1 MPMGPCFG
9 RWHMRLAQNQTAD
22 ITAGRAH
29 VWSFRPPIWMHLG
42 ALVLAWIIVATTPAG
57 ATSFLFTCPSSNSV
71 FSRPDG
77 WAVRLGERA
86 FLSIDRRSN
95 SAVCIYD
102 NDVSV
107 TRSLGAQSC
116 VLRAEGGELLDGK
129 DAGLPGSDKVCIFKH
144 GRPNLPWECYVLCP

>member
-1 MPMGPCFG
+1 MPVGPHFG
-9 RWHMRLAQNQTAD
+9 RWHMRLAQNPTAD

-29 VWSFRPPIWMHLG
+29 VRPFRPPIWMHLG
-42 ALVLAWIIVATTPAG
+42 ALILAWIIVATTPAG

-116 VLRAEGGELLDGK
+116 VLGAEGGELLDGK

-144 GRPNLPWECYVLCP
+144 GRPNLPRECYVLCP

>member
-1 MPMGPCFG
+1 MPVGPHFG
-9 RWHMRLAQNQTAD
+9 RWHMRLAQNPTAD

-29 VWSFRPPIWMHLG
+29 VRPFRLRVQMHLG
-42 ALVLAWIIVATTPAG
+42 ALVLTWTTAAITPAG

-77 WAVRLGERA
+77 WAVQLGGRD
-86 FLSIDRRSN
+86 FLTIDKRSN

-102 NDVSV
+102 NDVRV
-107 TRSLGAQSC
+107 TRSLGSQSC
-116 VLRAEGGELLDGK
+116 VLGAEGGELLDGT

-144 GRPNLPWECYVLCP
+144 GRRNLPQECYVLCP